1 MADRVKWVIR
11 KELNDAKYC
20 IIVDECSDMSRKKQM
35 AIVLRYVDND
45 GFVRERFF
53 SLIHVPN
60 TSSMTLKDEM
70 CSVLS
75 HYGLN
80 IRNIRGQD
88 YDGASNMRGEWNGLQ
103 ALISNQ
109 CLYAY
114 YIRCFAHRLQLTLV
128 AASKEVIPVYQFF
141 SMLNSTVTFVLGSCK
156 RSDELR
162 ATFALKF
169 LLYLTMMSLKLLLV
183 KSFCESQLIDILD
196 LSACYF
202 GRRGRARHHR
212 DNVSVEHHYRV
223 DIFNATIDFQLQEL
237 NNRFIEK
244 YVEFLIPSCALDPR
258 EWRKGFQ
265 ADNTCKLVH
274 KFCPKDFTECE
285 KEDLRVQLL
294 HFEVEI
300 LSILVCKSY
309 LTFLICVIATTER
322 AFSVLRIVK
331 TRFRNKMDDEFLEN
345 CLVIYIEREIAKKLL
360 VDAIVDGFRDMKEC
374 RALL

>member
-114 YIRCFAHRLQLTLV
+114 YIHYFAHRLQLTLV

-169 LLYLTMMSLKLLLV
+169 LLYLTMMSLKLLL
-183 KSFCESQLIDILD
+183 
-196 LSACYF
+196 
-202 GRRGRARHHR
+202 
-212 DNVSVEHHYRV
+212 
-223 DIFNATIDFQLQEL
+223 LQEL